1 MATDRKR
8 VLFLDPQDSTRSRM
22 AEGLLRKMAGETFE
36 AYSAGARTTRVHP
49 LAVDVMAEVGIDI
62 SHPTAK
68 PVDEFRDEPFDF
80 AIGLCLPEKEEV
92 PRFDNASERLRWTVD
107 DPIVLAT
114 DDEQRLKAFRN
125 VRDSLQQRLRIF
137 MTVALRPRA

>member
-1 MATDRKR
+1 MATTRKR
-8 VLFLDPQDSTRSRM
+8 VLFLDPRDSTRSRM

-36 AYSAGARTTRVHP
+36 AFSASAHTARVDP

-62 SHPTAK
+62 RENTAK
-68 PVDEFRDEPFDF
+68 PVDEYRDEPFDF

-92 PRFDNASERLRWTVD
+92 PRFENASERLRWTVD
-107 DPIVLAT
+107 DPIAPT
-114 DDEQRLKAFRN
+114 DEQQRLKAFRN